1 MLIKLELTT
10 PAPLDNSGTQIV
22 MVYDIMVFMPSI
34 MSKSPNTKVV
44 KSYLEYGQSA
54 VCARISIKD
63 F

>member
-1 MLIKLELTT
+1 
-10 PAPLDNSGTQIV
+10 
-22 MVYDIMVFMPSI
+22 MVYDIMVFLPSI
-34 MSKSPNTKVV
+34 MSKSSKTKVV